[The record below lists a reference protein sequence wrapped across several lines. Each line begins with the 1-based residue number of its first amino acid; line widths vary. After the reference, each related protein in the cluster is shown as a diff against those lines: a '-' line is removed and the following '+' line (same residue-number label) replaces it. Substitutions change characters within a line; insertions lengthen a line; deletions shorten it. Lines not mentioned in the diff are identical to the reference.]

1 MSRERD
7 RAIRIHSADRG
18 FKADDATEGS
28 GDADGATSVRAD
40 AAETETGGN
49 GGRGSSA
56 GAARDARKIPGLMA
70 GAVLGGVGSHAQREF
85 LHFCFSC
92 VTDARL
98 INATHSRSL

>member
-49 GGRGSSA
+49 GGSGSST
-56 GAARDARKIPGLMA
+56 GAARDARKIPGIID
-70 GAVLGGVGSHAQREF
+70 GTGVRDVGSHAVGEF
-85 LHFCFSC
+85 LHVAFAEED
-92 VTDARL
+92 DAGFTK
-98 INATHSRSL
+98 ASH